1 MFHYSPSEE
10 PPSARI
16 MLIQVAKSH
25 YSPAEF
31 GSVTAKVIRV
41 AMRDD
46 MTGAHPRYFDGAKA
60 TGFRNATW
68 QNNSKGAM
76 FVEDLTIHAQFDV
89 RSEAKPYGE
98 QLVFDLHRPDARHVA
113 LMYETFK
120 KLNKKL
126 KEQEEVYGHV
136 QNVADLILRTANALG
151 IRQFAKFRTGDTS
164 LDSQLNLFNAANVGY
179 EIDDM
184 VRKVRAG

>member
-1 MFHYSPSEE
+1 MFHYSPAQE

-16 MLIQVAKSH
+16 MLIQVAKSY

-31 GSVTAKVIRV
+31 GSVQAKIIRV

-46 MTGAHPRYFDGAKA
+46 TTGAHPRYFDGANT
-60 TGFRNATW
+60 TGFRHATW
-68 QNNSKGAM
+68 HNNTKGAM
-76 FVEDLTIHAQFDV
+76 YVEDLNVRAQFDIQ
-89 RSEAKPYGE
+89 SEAKPYGE
-98 QLVFDLHRPDARHVA
+98 QLIFDATSVDARQA
-113 LMYETFK
+113 TLMYETFK

-136 QNVADLILRTANALG
+136 RSVADLILRTAIALG
-151 IRQFAKFRTGDTS
+151 IRQFAKFRPGDTS
-164 LDSQLNLFNAANVGY
+164 LDSQLILFNAANVVY